1 MVSLILTQ
9 CSEVFL
15 YFAQSMMENLK
26 IFNIYLNFFW
36 ETRLHSAFF
45 FCVLAFVFNYS
56 KSNFI
61 ATNLKSLLPTLWK
74 CKLHYIF
81 LYFLHLIKRITRV
94 DHFLEGPFF
103 SITDICTHLPTTIAA
118 HNPIR
123 ESFSF
128 FSFNLTKGKL
138 IVKSYYS
145 LSINIVLFRPLNTQ
159 IV

>member
-1 MVSLILTQ
+1 MIKSIVIDISQSLRTYYNFKLKEQVVSLILTQ

-26 IFNIYLNFFW
+26 NFNIYLNFFW

-81 LYFLHLIKRITRV
+81 LYIFTSYKKNYAH
-94 DHFLEGPFF
+94 GPLFGGGIL

-118 HNPIR
+118 PQSHKGI
-123 ESFSF
+123 F
-128 FSFNLTKGKL
+128 FFFFL
-138 IVKSYYS
+138 
-145 LSINIVLFRPLNTQ
+145 
-159 IV
+159 

>member
-1 MVSLILTQ
+1 M
-9 CSEVFL
+9 

-81 LYFLHLIKRITRV
+81 LYFLHLIKRITRM
-94 DHFLEGPFF
+94 DHFLEGAFYQLRIF
-103 SITDICTHLPTTIAA
+103 ALIFQQLLLP

-145 LSINIVLFRPLNTQ
+145 LSVKIVLFRTLNTQ